1 MKALIDSLKM
11 WQKFAMIGVFVLILF
26 GIPFS
31 LFLGTVNE
39 NISIIKQEQL
49 GGKLMPDLVKV
60 IQGAQKHQ
68 GLNRSV
74 MEGKTDLKSER
85 ESAAK
90 ELSEGLNSLQR
101 KVKDLPEL
109 KLDEQVAEIKKMW
122 ATLDGARDK
131 LTPVEARNQHRNLI
145 DELFTLMANLTD
157 NSGLTLSPDAAT
169 YFLMQMSSDS
179 LLNILE
185 DQSHAKALGT
195 EALEDQS
202 ISATEREILSVLY
215 SNMRNKFKS
224 NRMNYERL
232 IATAPDYKGILQARI
247 VEHQSSTNAVMNFIQ
262 EKILGATKLDANAKE
277 FQALISGSLN
287 SNYELEYFL
296 VEEMNKSI
304 QKRLSDAQASRSTTI
319 LSSALLL
326 LVIAALSYYM
336 IQRIIK
342 QIGNEPGTVASF
354 ANDVAQ
360 GNLNADIELQD
371 EDDSSIAA
379 ALKVMVDNIRAR
391 INESERIS
399 AETLRIK
406 IALDNAST
414 NVMIADPDRK
424 VIYMNHSVRE
434 MFKKAETDLRSEIT
448 NFSSAS
454 VQGQSIDQFHKDPQ
468 HNAQLLSQLSG
479 PRSEQ
484 LRIGTRTF
492 TLVANPVVD
501 EQKHRLG
508 TVLEW
513 SDITE
518 QLAKQEET
526 ERVASEN
533 LRIKI
538 ALDGSATNVMIAD
551 TDRNIIYAND
561 SVVAMLKN
569 AEADLRKELPQ
580 FDASRIVGS
589 NMDVFHK
596 RPEHQR
602 QLLASFT
609 NNFKAQIKVGGRT
622 FALSANPVINKEGAR
637 LGSVVEWIDRTAEV
651 QVEEQVNQVVGQ
663 AAAGNFT
670 ARLSEDSNIPFFAKL
685 GKDVNRLMSVSEDGL
700 NEVLRVL
707 AAMAQGDLTQTID
720 KDYEGTFD
728 ALKVASNETVSKL
741 SQIVTDVMH
750 ATNALSNASEQVS
763 ATSQALSQAAS
774 EQASSVEQTSA
785 SIEQMAAGINQNAD
799 NANIT
804 DGIAAKASK
813 DAISGGEAVKQT
825 VVAMKAIAGKIGI
838 IDDIAY
844 QTNMLALNA
853 AIEAARAGEH
863 GKGFAV
869 VAAEVRKLAE
879 RSQVAAQE
887 IGNLASGS
895 VKTAEQAGHL
905 IDEIVPGIGRTSDL
919 VQEIAAASQEQSV
932 GVGQINGAMNQMNQI
947 TQQNAS
953 SSEQLAA
960 TAEEMTSQA
969 DQLKELIGFF
979 NLGQTRSEKQSAL
992 PKQKNS
998 SQVSG
1003 KRNMASVAS
1012 KPFNASKFERF

>member
-1 MKALIDSLKM
+1 MKSLIDSLKM
-11 WQKFAMIGVFVLILF
+11 WQKFAMIGVFVLVLF
-26 GIPFS
+26 GIPFT
-31 LFLGTVNE
+31 LFLGTVND
-39 NISIIKQEQL
+39 NITIIKQEQL
-49 GGKLMPDLVKV
+49 GGKLMPELVKV

-74 MEGKTDLKSER
+74 MSGKTDLKTTR
-85 ESAAK
+85 DTAAK
-90 ELSEGLNSLQR
+90 ELSDGIATLQLR
-101 KVKDLPEL
+101 VKETPEL
-109 KLDEQVAEIKKMW
+109 KLDDQIAEIKKMW
-122 ATLDGARDK
+122 AKLDGGRDK
-131 LTPVEARNQHRNLI
+131 LTPLEARNQHRDLI

-185 DQSHAKALGT
+185 DQSHARALGT
-195 EALEDQS
+195 EALEEKN
-202 ISATEREILSVLY
+202 ISAGEREILSVLY
-215 SNMRNKFKS
+215 SDMRNKFKS

-232 IATAPDYKGILQARI
+232 IATAPDYKAILQSRMS
-247 VEHQSSTNAVMNFIQ
+247 EHQTSTTVVMNSIQ
-262 EKILGATKLDANAKE
+262 DKILGATKLEANPSE
-277 FQALISGSLN
+277 FQSQLTASIS
-287 SNYELEYFL
+287 SNYDLEYFL
-296 VEEMNKSI
+296 IEEMNKSI
-304 QKRLSDAQASRSTTI
+304 QKRLNEAQASRSTTI
-319 LSSALLL
+319 FSSALLL
-326 LVIAALSYYM
+326 FVIAALSYYM

-354 ANDVAQ
+354 ANEVAQ

-371 EDDSSIAA
+371 EDTSSIAA

-391 INESERIS
+391 INESERIG
-399 AETLRIK
+399 AETQRIK

-414 NVMIADPDRK
+414 NVMIAAPDRS
-424 VIYMNHSVRE
+424 VIYMNHSVHA
-434 MFKKAETDLRSEIT
+434 MLKNAENELKSEIT
-448 NFSSAS
+448 GFNADQ
-454 VQGQSIDQFHKDPQ
+454 VQGQSIDQFYKDSQQ
-468 HNAQLLSQLSG
+468 HAQLLSQLNG
-479 PRSEQ
+479 PHREQ
-484 LRIGTRTF
+484 LKIGNRSF
-492 TLVANPVVD
+492 TVVANPVLD
-501 EQKHRLG
+501 EQAQRLG
-508 TVLEW
+508 TVYEW

-518 QLAKQEET
+518 QLAKLEET
-526 ERVASEN
+526 ERVAAEN

-538 ALDGSATNVMIAD
+538 ALDGCATNVMIAD
-551 TDRNIIYAND
+551 NDRNIIYAND
-561 SVVAMLKN
+561 SVVKMLKN
-569 AEADLRKELPQ
+569 AETDLRKEMPQ
-580 FDASRIVGS
+580 FDANRIVGS
-589 NMDVFHK
+589 NMDSFHK
-596 RPEHQR
+596 HPEHQR
-602 QLLASFT
+602 QLLATFT

-622 FALSANPVINKEGAR
+622 FALSANPVMSREGLR
-637 LGSVVEWIDRTAEV
+637 LGSVVEWIDRTEEV
-651 QVEEQVNQVVGQ
+651 EVEEQVNQVVGQ

-670 ARLSEDSNIPFFAKL
+670 ARLSEDSSIPFFAKL
-685 GKDVNRLMSVSEDGL
+685 SKDVNRLMSVSEDGL

-707 AAMAQGDLTQTID
+707 AAMAQGDLTQTMD
-720 KDYEGTFD
+720 KEYEGTFD
-728 ALKVASNETVSKL
+728 ALKLASNETVSKL

-774 EQASSVEQTSA
+774 EQASSVEQTSS

-799 NANIT
+799 NANVT
-804 DGIAAKASK
+804 EGIAAKASK
-813 DAISGGEAVKQT
+813 DAISGGDAVKQT

-932 GVGQINGAMNQMNQI
+932 GVGQINDAMNQMNQI

-979 NLGQTRSEKQSAL
+979 NLGHAKTERQSPP
-992 PKQKNS
+992 PKLKSNN
-998 SQVSG
+998 QVSG
-1003 KRNMASVAS
+1003 KRSTASIAS
-1012 KPFNASKFERF
+1012 KPFDEAKFERF

>member
-1 MKALIDSLKM
+1 MRSLIDSLKM

-31 LFLGTVNE
+31 LFIGTVND

-49 GGKLMPDLVKV
+49 GGKLMPDVVKV
-60 IQGAQKHQ
+60 IQSAQKHQ

-74 MEGKTDLKSER
+74 MEGKTDLKAAR

-90 ELSEGLNSLQR
+90 ELSDGLTTLQTR
-101 KVKDLPEL
+101 AKEIPAL
-109 KLDEQVAEIKKMW
+109 KLDEQVGEIKKQW
-122 ATLDGARDK
+122 RKLDEARDK
-131 LTPVEARNQHRNLI
+131 LTAVEARNQHRDLI

-169 YFLMQMSSDS
+169 YFMMQMASDS

-185 DQSHAKALGT
+185 GQSHARALAT
-195 EALEDQS
+195 VALEDQS
-202 ISATEREILSVLY
+202 ISASEREILSVLY
-215 SNMRNKFKS
+215 ANMRDKFKS

-232 IATAPDYKGILQARI
+232 IATAPDYKAILQARMA
-247 VEHQSSTNAVMNFIQ
+247 EHQSSTNAVSNFIQ
-262 EKILGATKLDANAKE
+262 EKILAASKLDANPQE
-277 FQALISGSLN
+277 FQSQISKSLT

-296 VEEMNKSI
+296 IEEMNKSI
-304 QKRLSDAQASRSTTI
+304 QKRLSEAQSSRFTTVT
-319 LSSALLL
+319 SSALLL

-342 QIGNEPGTVASF
+342 QIGNEPGTVAAF
-354 ANDVAQ
+354 ANEVAQ
-360 GNLNADIELQD
+360 GNLNADIELQEQD
-371 EDDSSIAA
+371 ESSIAA

-414 NVMIADPDRK
+414 NVMIANPERK
-424 VIYMNHSVRE
+424 VIYMNHSV
-434 MFKKAETDLRSEIT
+434 KAMLKNAELDLRSEIAG
-448 NFSSAS
+448 FSAEA
-454 VQGQSIDQFHKDPQ
+454 VLGQSIDQFHKDAQ
-468 HNAQLLSQLSG
+468 HQAQVLSQLSSAHKMQMKMG
-479 PRSEQ
+479 A
-484 LRIGTRTF
+484 RTF
-492 TLVANPVVD
+492 NLVANPVTD
-501 EQKHRLG
+501 DHGERLG

-518 QLAKQEET
+518 QLARLEES
-526 ERVASEN
+526 ERVAAEN

-538 ALDGSATNVMIAD
+538 ALDGCATNVMIAD
-551 TDRNIIYAND
+551 NDRNIIYAND
-561 SVVAMLKN
+561 SVIAMLKN
-569 AEADLRKELPQ
+569 AEADLRKDLPH
-580 FDASRIVGS
+580 FEASKIVGS
-589 NMDVFHK
+589 NMDGFHK
-596 RPEHQR
+596 HPEHQR
-602 QLLASFT
+602 QLLATFT

-622 FALSANPVINKEGAR
+622 FALSANPVINRDGQR
-637 LGSVVEWIDRTAEV
+637 LGSVVEWADRTDEV
-651 QVEEQVNQVVGQ
+651 HVEEQVNRVVGQ

-685 GKDVNRLMSVSEDGL
+685 SKDVNRLMTVSEDGL

-707 AAMAQGDLTQTID
+707 AAMAQGDLTQTMD
-720 KDYEGTFD
+720 KEYEGTFD

-741 SQIVTDVMH
+741 SQIVTDVIH

-774 EQASSVEQTSA
+774 EQASSVEQTSS

-804 DGIAAKASK
+804 EGIAAKASK

-825 VVAMKAIAGKIGI
+825 VGAMKEIAGKIGI

-895 VKTAEQAGHL
+895 VKTAEQAGKL
-905 IDEIVPGIGRTSDL
+905 IDDIVPGIGRTSDL

-932 GVGQINGAMNQMNQI
+932 SVGQINGAMNQMNQI

-979 NLGQTRSEKQSAL
+979 KLGHMRSAPEKPIA
-992 PKQKNS
+992 KMKNS
-998 SQVSG
+998 SAAIG
-1003 KRNMASVAS
+1003 KRNMVTASS
-1012 KPFNASKFERF
+1012 KQFDAAKFERF

>member
-1 MKALIDSLKM
+1 MKSIIDSLKM

-39 NISIIKQEQL
+39 NVAIIKQEQL
-49 GGKLMPDLVKV
+49 GGKLMPELVKV
-60 IQGAQKHQ
+60 IQRAQKHQ
-68 GLNRSV
+68 GLNRSI
-74 MEGKTDLKSER
+74 MEGKIDLKPAR

-90 ELSEGLNSLQR
+90 DLSESLVSLQL
-101 KVKDLPEL
+101 KVKEVPEL
-109 KLDEQVAEIKKMW
+109 KLDEQVGEIKKLW
-122 ATLDGARDK
+122 VKLDSARDK
-131 LTPVEARNQHRNLI
+131 LTPVEARNQHRDLI
-145 DELFTLMANLTD
+145 DEMFTLMANLTD
-157 NSGLTLSPDAAT
+157 NSGLTLSPDSAT

-185 DQSHAKALGT
+185 DQSHARALGT

-215 SNMRNKFKS
+215 ANMRNKFKS

-232 IATAPDYKGILQARI
+232 IATAPDYKNLLQSRI
-247 VEHQSSTNAVMNFIQ
+247 NEHQASTNAVMNAIQ
-262 EKILGATKLDANAKE
+262 DKILGTNKLDANAKE
-277 FQALISGSLN
+277 FQTQITSSLN
-287 SNYELEYFL
+287 TNYDLEYFL
-296 VEEMNKSI
+296 IEEMNKSI
-304 QKRLSDAQASRSTTI
+304 QKRLNDAQTSRSTTI
-319 LSSALLL
+319 FSSALLL

-342 QIGNEPGTVASF
+342 QIGNEPSTVASF
-354 ANDVAQ
+354 ANEVAQ
-360 GNLNADIELQD
+360 GNLNADITLQD
-371 EDDSSIAA
+371 QDDSSIAA
-379 ALKVMVDNIRAR
+379 ALKVMVDNIRSR
-391 INESERIS
+391 IHESERIS

-414 NVMIADPDRK
+414 NVMITDPDRK
-424 VIYMNHSVRE
+424 VIYMNHSIRL
-434 MFKKAETDLRSEIT
+434 MLKQAEDDLRSEIT
-448 NFSSAS
+448 HFN
-454 VQGQSIDQFHKDPQ
+454 VDKVLGLSIDQFRQDPQ
-468 HNAQLLSQLSG
+468 QYAHLLSQLNG
-479 PRSEQ
+479 PYREQ
-484 LRIGTRTF
+484 LKIGTRTF

-501 EQKHRLG
+501 EQNHRLG
-508 TVLEW
+508 TVFEW

-518 QLAKQEET
+518 QLAQLEAT
-526 ERVASEN
+526 ERIAAEN

-538 ALDGSATNVMIAD
+538 ALDGCATNVMIAD
-551 TDRNIIYAND
+551 NDRNIIYAND
-561 SVVAMLKN
+561 SVLAMLKN
-569 AEADLRKELPQ
+569 AEADLRKELPHFNAQ
-580 FDASRIVGS
+580 RIIGS
-589 NMDVFHK
+589 NIDSFHQHQ
-596 RPEHQR
+596 EHQR

-609 NNFKAQIKVGGRT
+609 STFKTQIKIGGRS
-622 FALSANPVINKEGAR
+622 FALSANPVINRDGVR

-651 QVEEQVNQVVGQ
+651 KVEEQVNQVVGQ

-670 ARLSEDSNIPFFAKL
+670 ARLSEDSSIPFFAKL
-685 GKDVNRLMSVSEDGL
+685 SKDVNRLMSVSEEGL

-707 AAMAQGDLTQTID
+707 AAVAQGDLTQTID
-720 KDYEGTFD
+720 KEYEGTFN
-728 ALKVASNETVSKL
+728 ALKEASNETVGKL

-774 EQASSVEQTSA
+774 EQAGGVEQTSS

-799 NANIT
+799 NANVT
-804 DGIAAKASK
+804 EGIAAKASK

-825 VVAMKAIAGKIGI
+825 VDAMKEIAGKIGI

-895 VKTAEQAGHL
+895 VRTAEQAGQL

-919 VQEIAAASQEQSV
+919 VQEIAAASQEQSL
-932 GVGQINGAMNQMNQI
+932 GVGQINNAMNQMNQI

-979 NLGQTRSEKQSAL
+979 KLGHTQVEQKSLQ
-992 PKQKNS
+992 PKKIHSTQISN
-998 SQVSG
+998 
-1003 KRNMASVAS
+1003 KRNITSVAS
-1012 KPFNASKFERF
+1012 KAFDAAKFERF